1 MVDAQWGMIDVS
13 PPIDWPRITLLVL
26 GMLACA
32 HRCAH
37 SVRHV
42 SDSADSVGE
51 LKVVHR
57 QHEIAIGR
65 NGHQANPAT
74 SLQLSSNA

>member
-1 MVDAQWGMIDVS
+1 MVESQWGMIDVS
-13 PPIDWPRITLLVL
+13 HPRDWPRTILLVL

-51 LKVVHR
+51 FKGVHR
-57 QHEIAIGR
+57 QHEIATGR
-65 NGHQANPAT
+65 NCHQVNPAN
-74 SLQLSSNA
+74 SLHLCSNA